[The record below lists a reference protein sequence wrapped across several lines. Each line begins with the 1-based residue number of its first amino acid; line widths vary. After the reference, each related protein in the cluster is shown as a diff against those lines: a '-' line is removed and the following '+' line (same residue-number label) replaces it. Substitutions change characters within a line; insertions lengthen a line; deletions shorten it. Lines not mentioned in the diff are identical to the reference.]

1 MGLNTVTVK
10 NQVVTGKYFPLQI
23 KRYLQ
28 RTSELLVLQQSEI
41 WVARILNNAVQR
53 HRSRESPKGAY
64 IQIASLKPIAYVRS
78 REPRLVDTGG
88 SILSSL

>member
-10 NQVVTGKYFPLQI
+10 NQGVTGKYFPLQT

-53 HRSRESPKGAY
+53 HRSRESPKGTY
-64 IQIASLKPIAYVRS
+64 IQIASLKPTNKL
-78 REPRLVDTGG
+78 RLRKVTRAKTC
-88 SILSSL
+88 